1 MLLWNA
7 LCFRVNQLWA
17 PPWERRTG
25 LVAPLLLVCDV
36 SVASYSFFFFFFL
49 LQIFY
54 PFKANSLSSGWGV
67 LSREASEKA
76 ELVHQALSP
85 LSRRSGLSSE
95 QGWALLADK
104 RTDVIVVVGE
114 SRCVP
119 QKELGIPMPC
129 GHNLIAA
136 PIAKFWG
143 LSVALSP
150 YIVKK
155 QNKTKFQVF
164 KIFLIFSDRS
174 LFTCIINHYLLR

>member
-1 MLLWNA
+1 MKCSVLQGESIMSPSLGETHRACSASPSGMWC
-7 LCFRVNQLWA
+7 LCSQLH
-17 PPWERRTG
+17 
-25 LVAPLLLVCDV
+25 
-36 SVASYSFFFFFFL
+36 FFFFFFL